1 MDVEDAFLDVQL
13 AMSAFGGLL
22 VPTEFLVQREA
33 EMAERIG
40 DQVKEKAGIDAL
52 EVEPDKRKRDME
64 KERVTQDV
72 MKTKIEACMDAIREA
87 TADDAE
93 K

>member
-13 AMSAFGGLL
+13 AMSALL

-33 EMAERIG
+33 EMTERIG

-52 EVEPDKRKRDME
+52 EVELDK
-64 KERVTQDV
+64 
-72 MKTKIEACMDAIREA
+72 
-87 TADDAE
+87 
-93 K
+93 